1 MVSLYGGHFL
11 TNCIFNL
18 PTVPSRK
25 FQAGHKINLTWKVFG
40 LITLFVAL
48 SKRCTRRTEKW
59 MSSYELLKSS
69 LVACPRSAKSNLELS
84 KCYSG
89 LFPDKQNFELAL

>member
-1 MVSLYGGHFL
+1 
-11 TNCIFNL
+11 
-18 PTVPSRK
+18 
-25 FQAGHKINLTWKVFG
+25 LTWK
-40 LITLFVAL
+40 LISLISLFAAL
-48 SKRCTRRTEKW
+48 FKRCMRRSEKW

-69 LVACPRSAKSNLELS
+69 LITCPHSAKSNLELS